1 MGQVRRQRV
10 SQAHDGALTS
20 PPVSTVVSS
29 TKSAWR
35 AVVVRISAQ
44 GHEDEMR
51 SVRAPLTR
59 LGERPLTQR
68 TEMADD
74 IHADDHDTHN
84 ATSGMD

>member
-1 MGQVRRQRV
+1 M
-10 SQAHDGALTS
+10 
-20 PPVSTVVSS
+20 
-29 TKSAWR
+29 
-35 AVVVRISAQ
+35 VVRIRAQ
-44 GHEDEMR
+44 GHEDEMV